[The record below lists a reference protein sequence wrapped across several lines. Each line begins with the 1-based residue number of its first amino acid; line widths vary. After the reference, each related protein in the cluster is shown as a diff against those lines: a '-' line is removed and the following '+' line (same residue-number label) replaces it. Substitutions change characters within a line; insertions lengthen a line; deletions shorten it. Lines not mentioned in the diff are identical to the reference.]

1 MAFWEVAGFI
11 NVVLPIMSMKN
22 AKLIGISSPAYSEFN
37 FFTRLQNI
45 KIPNSNMHVCMTI
58 KAELCCPACKKNGTG
73 AYCTHY
79 NSMLPPWISSEAKF
93 INSLI
98 YKALKMEKAGER
110 ELSGMNDTQSG
121 MAIRMELIQRFS
133 RNPVFVGGQHN
144 KPKYIG
150 VFVDPNGGGSSS
162 MAIISVTMV
171 LNALVVRN
179 FIFFLLLFNYVYLI
193 NGWTFMTI
201 LKANRLHVVKTW
213 SMEDFE
219 YNSLLLL
226 IFKPNISSNAI
237 DIRLSYLKRRTV
249 ASRAS

>member
-37 FFTRLQNI
+37 FFTRLQDI
-45 KIPNSNMHVCMTI
+45 KLPNSNMHVCMTI

-79 NSMLPPWISSEAKF
+79 NSLLPPWISSQAKF

-98 YKALKMEKAGER
+98 FKALKMEKAGER
-110 ELSGMNDTQSG
+110 ELSGMNDSQSG
-121 MAIRMELIQRFS
+121 MAIRMDFITRFS
-133 RNPVFVGGQHN
+133 KNPLFVGGPHN

-150 VFVDPNGGGSSS
+150 IFVDPNGGGSSS

-171 LNALVVRN
+171 LGALVVRN
-179 FIFFLLLFNYVYLI
+179 FFIIYIY
-193 NGWTFMTI
+193 
-201 LKANRLHVVKTW
+201 
-213 SMEDFE
+213 
-219 YNSLLLL
+219 
-226 IFKPNISSNAI
+226 
-237 DIRLSYLKRRTV
+237 RTHG
-249 ASRAS
+249 